1 MELQIKPLTEEYVD
15 QVCVLEEE
23 AFSMPWHRESFL
35 EMILNK
41 DACYLVGLMEEEVVA
56 SCGLRNIV
64 GDGEITNV
72 VTKSSARGRG
82 IGEQMLLKLLEEGTA
97 MGVEAFTLEVRKSN
111 DAAIH
116 LYEKLGFVT
125 EGVRKNFYEDPTE
138 DALIMWKRYIKQ
150 PRDC

>member
-1 MELQIKPLTEEYVD
+1 MELIIKPLTEYYVD

-41 DACYLVGLMEEEVVA
+41 DACYWVGIINDKVVA

-72 VTKSSARGRG
+72 VTTSHMRGKG
-82 IGEQMLLKLLEEGTA
+82 IGRQMLLKLMEEGIK

-111 DAAIH
+111 AAAIH
-116 LYEKLGFVT
+116 LYESLGFVA
-125 EGVRKNFYEDPTE
+125 EGVRKNFYEDPIE
-138 DALIMWKRYIKQ
+138 DALIMWKR
-150 PRDC
+150 

>member
-1 MELQIKPLTEEYVD
+1 MELVIKPLTDEYVD
-15 QVCVLEEE
+15 AVCVLEEE

-41 DACYLVGLMEEEVVA
+41 DACYLVGIINEEVIA

-72 VTKSSARGRG
+72 VTSVGMRGKG
-82 IGEQMLLKLLEEGTA
+82 IGKQMLLKLMEEGMK

-111 DAAIH
+111 LRAAA
-116 LYEKLGFVT
+116 LYEKFGF
-125 EGVRKNFYEDPTE
+125 EKIYIRKQYYDDGE
-138 DALIMWKRYIKQ
+138 DAVIYQRVV
-150 PRDC
+150 

>member
-1 MELQIKPLTEEYVD
+1 MELQIRPLTEEYVD

-41 DACYLVGLMEEEVVA
+41 NACYLVGMLGDEVVA

-72 VTKSSARGRG
+72 VTKFSARGKG
-82 IGEQMLLKLLEEGTA
+82 IGKQMLLRLMKEGSA

-111 DAAIH
+111 APAIH

-125 EGVRKNFYEDPTE
+125 EGIRKNFYEDPIE
-138 DALIMWKRYIKQ
+138 DALIMWKR
-150 PRDC
+150 

>member
-1 MELQIKPLTEEYVD
+1 MELLIKPLTEEYVE

-35 EMILNK
+35 EMIMNK
-41 DACYLVGLMEEEVVA
+41 DACYLVGLMEDKVVA

-72 VTKSSARGRG
+72 VTKGTMRGKG
-82 IGEQMLLKLLEEGTA
+82 IGKQMLLKLLEEGIK
-97 MGVEAFTLEVRKSN
+97 MGVEAFTLEVRKNN

-116 LYEKLGFVT
+116 LYENLGFVT
-125 EGVRKNFYEDPTE
+125 EGVRKNFYEDPIE
-138 DALIMWKRYIKQ
+138 DALIMWKR
-150 PRDC
+150 

>member
-72 VTKSSARGRG
+72 VTKFSARGRG

-138 DALIMWKRYIKQ
+138 DALIMWKR
-150 PRDC
+150 

>member
-138 DALIMWKRYIKQ
+138 DALIMWKR
-150 PRDC
+150 

>member
-35 EMILNK
+35 EMIRNK
-41 DACYLVGLMEEEVVA
+41 DACYLVGLMEDEVVA
-56 SCGLRNIV
+56 SCGVRNIV
-64 GDGEITNV
+64 GDGEVTNV
-72 VTKSSARGRG
+72 VTKSSVRGKG
-82 IGEQMLLKLLEEGTA
+82 IGKQMLMKLLEKGSA

-111 DAAIH
+111 ASAIH

-125 EGVRKNFYEDPTE
+125 EGIRKNFYEAPVE
-138 DALIMWKRYIKQ
+138 DALIMWKR
-150 PRDC
+150 